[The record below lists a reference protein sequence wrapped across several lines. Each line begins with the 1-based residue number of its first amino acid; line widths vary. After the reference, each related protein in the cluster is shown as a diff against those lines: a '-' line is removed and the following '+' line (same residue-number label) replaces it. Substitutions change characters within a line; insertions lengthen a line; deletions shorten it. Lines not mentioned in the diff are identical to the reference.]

1 LAFVVI
7 HGFAFGRVKSKHDI
21 TYHYRYSL
29 RSCRNEDGSVIMTDV
44 LIKRES
50 RQEERNKRGIGE
62 SVGEEVIKCSR
73 PGEFHI

>member
-1 LAFVVI
+1 
-7 HGFAFGRVKSKHDI
+7 
-21 TYHYRYSL
+21 
-29 RSCRNEDGSVIMTDV
+29 MTNV